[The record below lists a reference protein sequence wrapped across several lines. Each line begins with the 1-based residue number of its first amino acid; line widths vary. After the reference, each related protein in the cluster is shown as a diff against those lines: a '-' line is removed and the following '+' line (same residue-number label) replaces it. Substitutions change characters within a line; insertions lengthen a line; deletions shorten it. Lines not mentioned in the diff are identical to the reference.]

1 MERYGLRPGMYVLS
15 IDGQKL
21 GRLARLRDDAL
32 EVVAG
37 RRKPLGFDVPLD
49 EVASTLRGEIFLRQ
63 RLRDYEDR
71 YEPRDEP
78 APRLLPAQGRRFHIF
93 RHNEARW

>member
-1 MERYGLRPGMYVLS
+1 MDRYRLRPGMYVLS

-37 RRKPLGFDVPLD
+37 ERRPRGFDVPLD

-63 RLRDYEDR
+63 RLRDYERR
-71 YEPRDEP
+71 YEARDEP
-78 APRLLPAQGRRFHIF
+78 APRLRPERHRGLVLFRR
-93 RHNEARW
+93 NEARW